1 MAVVVA
7 ILKTIGMILL
17 VLLALCVLLLCAALF
32 VPVRYRVTVETKDEI
47 QVRCQIS
54 WLLRVVYIVQETLER
69 HPYPYF
75 RNPARPAQKNSCIF
89 PANEKNSGKE
99 GRNEGNSAGRAGG
112 RRYRDDRFFG

>member
-47 QVRCQIS
+47 RVRCQIS
-54 WLLRVVYIVQETLER
+54 WLLRVVYIVQETLESGIR
-69 HPYPYF
+69 I
-75 RNPARPAQKNSCIF
+75 RIF
-89 PANEKNSGKE
+89 GIPLDRLKKFLHFSGERKKQ
-99 GRNEGNSAGRAGG
+99 RK
-112 RRYRDDRFFG
+112 RRKKRRKLRRKSRRKVLL